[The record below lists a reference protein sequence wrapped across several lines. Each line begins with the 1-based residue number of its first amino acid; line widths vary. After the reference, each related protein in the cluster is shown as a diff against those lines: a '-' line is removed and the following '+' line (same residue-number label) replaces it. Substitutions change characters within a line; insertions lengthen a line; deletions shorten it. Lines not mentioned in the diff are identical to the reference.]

1 MKKINS
7 DFPRCWSQ
15 RLWWVFLV
23 FGLVVAYLILK
34 NFTISYWP
42 FMFAL
47 VAIVAAFTSAGGAL
61 GKFIDKNHR
70 TERGLA
76 RQQRRVNKSQL
87 KWLRRILRR
96 RGHRLEPAVLN
107 RLERLI
113 EELGQSLAHPDGD
126 LRQLR
131 GQHQKVEEFID
142 EHLLAFRK
150 GPVRE
155 YIESI
160 GTAVLIAL
168 LLRAFVI
175 EAFQIPSGSMI
186 PTLRVGDHIFVN
198 KLSYGIRLP
207 LLPLHLG
214 SLRIPAVSLNWS
226 LPDRGDVIVFI
237 TPENE
242 HEDYIKRV
250 VAVAGDVVE
259 VHDGMLWL
267 NGKQADIQP
276 LREFRYPE
284 LDEQGHPRQDGERV
298 TTRLFRESLD
308 GSSHALLR
316 RACRNQQDCLSMLPL
331 PKCDLKTG
339 DCQSTRSGCNQET
352 GLCHQGDFGP
362 YRVPDNYVF
371 VMGDNRD
378 NSRDSRIWGPVPLEF
393 IKGRAVFIWWS
404 YREDKVQWERMFT
417 GIE

>member
-1 MKKINS
+1 MTRAS
-7 DFPRCWSQ
+7 TDYPRCWNQ
-15 RLWWVFLV
+15 RLWWVFLLV
-23 FGLVVAYLILK
+23 GLLAAYLILQH
-34 NFTISYWP
+34 FTLSYWP

-47 VAIVAAFTSAGGAL
+47 LLIVAAFTSAGSAL
-61 GKFIDKNHR
+61 GRYIDRNHR
-70 TERGLA
+70 TEKGLL
-76 RQQRRVNKSQL
+76 RQQRRESKALL

-107 RLERLI
+107 RLERAI
-113 EELGQSLAHPDGD
+113 EELGQSLANPDID

-131 GQHQKVEEFID
+131 SQHQKVEDFID
-142 EHLLAFRK
+142 DHLLAFRK
-150 GPVRE
+150 GPIRE

-207 LLPLHLG
+207 LLPLRVWG
-214 SLRIPAVSLNWS
+214 QRIPAVSLNWS
-226 LPDRGDVIVFI
+226 MPDRGDVIVFI

-242 HEDYIKRV
+242 REDYIKRV

-259 VHDGMLWL
+259 VRDGMLWL
-267 NGKQADIQP
+267 NGKRVAVQQEQ
-276 LREFRYPE
+276 LFRYQE
-284 LDEQGHPRQDGERV
+284 LDEDGHPRETGEMV
-298 TTRLFRESLD
+298 TTRLFREKLD
-308 GSSHALLR
+308 GTNHALLR
-316 RACRNQQDCLSMLPL
+316 RACRNQEDCLSMLPL

-339 DCQSTRSGCNQET
+339 DCQPSRSGCNPDT

-362 YRVPDNYVF
+362 YRVPDNHVF

-404 YREDKVQWERMFT
+404 YREDKVQWQRMFKD
-417 GIE
+417 IE